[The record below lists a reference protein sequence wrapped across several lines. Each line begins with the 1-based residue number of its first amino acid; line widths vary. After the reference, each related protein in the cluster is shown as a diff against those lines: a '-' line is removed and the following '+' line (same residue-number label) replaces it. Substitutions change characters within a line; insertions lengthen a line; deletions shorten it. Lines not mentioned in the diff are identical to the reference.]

1 MMIRTLLRRFLVMN
15 ALDEGGGGGAIAE
28 PTPQADVQPDTPAGQ
43 TDLPGVEKAPE
54 TMLEA
59 MERHFNRDEQGRFAP
74 RADEAVPAAAAKPGQ
89 PAAAVPGTAPAAP
102 APAAPTVKPGEEDL
116 VMPQG
121 LAPASQQRF
130 QALANEVRELRPL
143 REQVDTQTRQLSYV
157 KETFESHGIQQPQ
170 FEQAAAVIGMIN
182 RGDFAGAEKV
192 LLDQLQQIALMT
204 GRQPGQVD
212 ALANFPDLRQAV
224 DNLQVAEPHALE
236 IARARHQALQGQQ
249 VQQRQQQEQ
258 QATQQEQQAFQQGQ
272 RAVDGFCQ
280 QMKRTDVDYAQIEA
294 QLLPHIP
301 KMLAGVP
308 PAQWAGIVQA
318 QYQMIKQVAAQARQ
332 SAGGTSFQSIRPT
345 GAASPSNAPKT
356 AYEAMFGTPDPRPQ
370 RA

>member
-1 MMIRTLLRRFLVMN
+1 
-15 ALDEGGGGGAIAE
+15 
-28 PTPQADVQPDTPAGQ
+28 
-43 TDLPGVEKAPE
+43 
-54 TMLEA
+54 
-59 MERHFNRDEQGRFAP
+59 
-74 RADEAVPAAAAKPGQ
+74 
-89 PAAAVPGTAPAAP
+89 
-102 APAAPTVKPGEEDL
+102 
-116 VMPQG
+116 MPQG

-157 KETFESHGIQQPQ
+157 KETFESHGIKQPQ
-170 FEQAAAVIGMIN
+170 FEQAASVIGMIN

-204 GRQPGQVD
+204 GRQPAQVD
-212 ALANFPDLRQAV
+212 ALSNFPDLRQAV
-224 DNLQVAEPHALE
+224 DSLQVTEPHALE
-236 IARARHQALQGQQ
+236 IARGRHQQLQGQQ

-258 QATQQEQQAFQQGQ
+258 EATLQEQQAFQQGQ
-272 RAVDGFCQ
+272 RAVDTFCQ
-280 QMKRTDVDYAQIEA
+280 QMKRTDVDYGQIET

-308 PAQWAGIVQA
+308 PAQWANIVQA

-332 SAGGTSFQSIRPT
+332 GAAGSSFQSMRPT
-345 GAASPSNAPKT
+345 GAASPSSAPKDGF
-356 AYEAMFGTPDPRPQ
+356 EAMWGHPRPQ